1 MSVGEVIEGVM
12 ADLLSFHGP
21 TNATAHYLKI
31 HAPRNAHCVRDV
43 VRAVPKGASI
53 CDIGAAPYTATETLA
68 RLGYCVTAYD
78 TALPASDLARR
89 LSFEVVKGDPL
100 TARLRLPSDTFD
112 AVVMSEV
119 FEHLHVN
126 PIITMLEVLRIL
138 KPGGLLYLTTPNGL
152 GLRKI
157 CKVAREGKFTD
168 FYENWSRLEASG
180 EMGHVTEYTP
190 IEIRHFME
198 ECGFRS
204 VSVRTENVYAKPNK
218 VEHYFWKFVT
228 TPFPLKR
235 ETIVC
240 MAFKP

>member
-1 MSVGEVIEGVM
+1 ME
-12 ADLLSFHGP
+12 
-21 TNATAHYLKI
+21 
-31 HAPRNAHCVRDV
+31 
-43 VRAVPKGASI
+43 RAVPKGASI

-68 RLGYCVTAYD
+68 RLGYHVTAYD
-78 TALPASDLARR
+78 TALPAESLARW
-89 LSFEVVKGDPL
+89 LSFEVIKGDTS
-100 TARLRLPSDTFD
+100 TAHIQLPSGTFD

-126 PIITMLEVLRIL
+126 PIITMREVQRIL

-157 CKVAREGKFTD
+157 CKVVREGKFTD

-190 IEIRHFME
+190 FEIRHFME
-198 ECGFRS
+198 QCGFRS
-204 VSVRTENVYAKPNK
+204 VNVRTENVYSKSNK
-218 VEHYFWKFVT
+218 FEHYFWKLVT

-240 MAFKP
+240 TASKP

>member
-1 MSVGEVIEGVM
+1 MTVGEVIEGVM

-21 TNATAHYLKI
+21 AATTAHYIKI
-31 HAPRNAHCVRDV
+31 HAPRNAHCVRDIV
-43 VRAVPKGASI
+43 QAVPRGAAI

-68 RLGYCVTAYD
+68 RLGYGVTAYD
-78 TALPASDLARR
+78 TVLPVDSLARR
-89 LSFEVVKGDPL
+89 LSFDVVKADPL
-100 TARLRLPSDTFD
+100 NARLQLPSDMFD

-126 PIITMLEVLRIL
+126 PIVTMREVLRIL
-138 KPGGLLYLTTPNGL
+138 KSGGLLYLTTPNGL

-168 FYENWSRLEASG
+168 FYENWSRLETSG

-190 IEIRHFME
+190 SEIRHFME
-198 ECGFRS
+198 QCGFRS
-204 VSVRTENVYAKPNK
+204 VRVRTENVYSKPNK

-228 TPFPLKR
+228 MPFPLKR